1 MQEVMDFYMLYAEH
15 IITVVL
21 ALCVFCAALGKVWNW
36 PIGLIGV
43 TAYGIHAY
51 FVWGLYADA
60 MLQIFYFATGIIG
73 WVWWCKGGK
82 GANGRTHA
90 PVADC
95 TWMEK
100 GLLLIVIGFV
110 GYHWGQY
117 LIANTD
123 STVPYLDAY
132 TTITCLFAQ
141 TLLMM
146 RNRFSWVLWIIADIA
161 YVYLFHVKELNLL
174 SIEYALFTA
183 NAVFGY
189 MMWSKQMKK
198 DSSNVQLCGTQA

>member
-1 MQEVMDFYMLYAEH
+1 MQEAMDFYMLYAEH

-43 TAYGIHAY
+43 TMYGIHAY

-60 MLQIFYFATGIIG
+60 MLQIFYFDTGIIG
-73 WVWWCKGGK
+73 WFWWWKGGK
-82 GANGRTHA
+82 KGEKGRTQA
-90 PVADC
+90 PVVDC

-100 GLLLIVIGFV
+100 GLMLTVIGFV
-110 GYHWGQY
+110 GYHWAEH
-117 LIANTD
+117 LIATTD

-132 TTITCLFAQ
+132 TTVICLFAQ
-141 TLLMM
+141 VLLMM

-183 NAVFGY
+183 NAVFGFI
-189 MMWSKQMKK
+189 MWTKQMKK
-198 DSSNVQLCGTQA
+198 QNAPVHA